1 MAAVPLLPLSRLDL
15 PKMAARRHPS
25 QNGGGAARPRPK
37 MAARRGAMAAEGP
50 SSLLALSAAAVS
62 RSMAALEPD
71 VWGKKARGG
80 SGIRHGSGAE
90 GRGAGPSAAAVSF
103 SLSAALPGHLLR
115 GLLPLLSVFRLER
128 AEAAARRAGAVGGD
142 VGGTGGPPKIKP
154 VGRGFLAPARR
165 GGPQMAGIPLTGP

>member
-1 MAAVPLLPLSRLDL
+1 MAAAPLLPLSRLDL
-15 PKMAARRHPS
+15 PKMAARRLPS
-25 QNGGGAARPRPK
+25 QNGGGAACPRPK

-90 GRGAGPSAAAVSF
+90 GRGPVLQLPPSPSR
-103 SLSAALPGHLLR
+103 SPQRCPGT
-115 GLLPLLSVFRLER
+115 S
-128 AEAAARRAGAVGGD
+128 
-142 VGGTGGPPKIKP
+142 
-154 VGRGFLAPARR
+154 
-165 GGPQMAGIPLTGP
+165 